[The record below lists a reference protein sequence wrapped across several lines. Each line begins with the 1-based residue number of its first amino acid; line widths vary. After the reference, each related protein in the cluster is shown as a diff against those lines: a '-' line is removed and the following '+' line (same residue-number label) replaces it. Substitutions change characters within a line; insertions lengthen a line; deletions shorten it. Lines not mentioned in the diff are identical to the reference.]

1 MAKTSNEPP
10 SDYYSIL
17 GLGHRRHDPSL
28 DPQAVKTA
36 YHRALLAHHPDKSH
50 TKPYKATGPTIDAIA
65 LAYQIL
71 SSPSLKEEY
80 DRGLATSQ
88 TSGSTSGK
96 VFHTGLDTVD
106 LDDLSFSEKTEEWS
120 RGCRC
125 GDEGGFEVT
134 EAELQRNAA
143 EGELITGC
151 RGCSLWLR
159 VLFSVE
165 ET

>member
-1 MAKTSNEPP
+1 MSREPEQP
-10 SDYYSIL
+10 AEDYYAIL
-17 GLGHRRHDPSL
+17 GLEARRHDPSL
-28 DPQAVKTA
+28 DPQGVKTA
-36 YHRALLAHHPDKSH
+36 YHRALLANHPDKSH
-50 TKPYKATGPTIDAIA
+50 AKPGRAIGQTIDAIA

-88 TSGSTSGK
+88 TSDSASGK

-106 LDDLSFSEKTEEWS
+106 LDDLSFSEETEKWS

-134 EAELQRNAA
+134 EAELERNSA